1 VRAVSTG
8 RRGSRKREA
17 GEKGDGEA
25 HHGGRGRRERTAS
38 MAGAAP
44 GGLEERGRD
53 ELRGGEENR
62 HRGGERG
69 ATEALTGGP
78 H

>member
-1 VRAVSTG
+1 
-8 RRGSRKREA
+8 
-17 GEKGDGEA
+17 
-25 HHGGRGRRERTAS
+25 

-62 HRGGERG
+62 RRGGERG